1 MGLVTEVD
9 DDAAPTVLIVDNNPM
24 SSMRLSNLFKTRN
37 FSVALCE
44 DGDQAVDEYIR
55 LDPELVVLSLDIPS
69 LDGHL
74 AALEMRE
81 HGGEQRI
88 VFVAPSRMAE
98 LATNASYSAGA
109 VAWLQKPV
117 SGESL
122 EAVWST
128 VLGPIP
134 DAPGLDDLDELY
146 PDRVQIEAD
155 TGPLAMPELLPLPA
169 LPARSGHQRTST
181 ARRPSRIERRRS
193 GPTTQ
198 ENPRARDCR
207 SDSPR
212 RRRCLR
218 RTTRAPPRLRHCAGI
233 VSGCVQPTMVLI
245 TDRTL
250 DDAWRLDARR
260 RLFCA

>member
-24 SSMRLSNLFKTRN
+24 SSMRLSNLFKIRN

-122 EAVWST
+122 EAVWAT

-169 LPARSGHQRTST
+169 LPHAPAINELPPLDALPELNVVAPVQ
-181 ARRPSRIERRRS
+181 
-193 GPTTQ
+193 Q
-198 ENPRARDCR
+198 PRK
-207 SDSPR
+207 
-212 RRRCLR
+212 
-218 RTTRAPPRLRHCAGI
+218 TRGRVIA
-233 VSGCVQPTMVLI
+233 VLI
-245 TDRTL
+245 L
-250 DDAWRLDARR
+250 LAAGGAYAAQQGL
-260 RLFCA
+260 LPV

>member
-9 DDAAPTVLIVDNNPM
+9 DATAPTVLIVDNNAM
-24 SSMRLSNLFKTRN
+24 SSMRLSNIFKTRN
-37 FSVALCE
+37 FKVELCE

-88 VFVAPSRMAE
+88 VFVAPNRMAD
-98 LATNASYSAGA
+98 LARNAAYSAGA
-109 VAWLQKPV
+109 VAWLQKPI

-122 EAVWST
+122 EAVWKQ

-134 DAPGLDDLDELY
+134 EAPGLEDLDELY

-155 TGPLAMPELLPLPA
+155 AGPMTMPPPMLLPDLPGVPV
-169 LPARSGHQRTST
+169 LPNVAASGDLPDLEVEVPNAVKKKRGWKIAIVT
-181 ARRPSRIERRRS
+181 
-193 GPTTQ
+193 
-198 ENPRARDCR
+198 
-207 SDSPR
+207 
-212 RRRCLR
+212 LF
-218 RTTRAPPRLRHCAGI
+218 LVVAGAAA
-233 VSGCVQPTMVLI
+233 VHFTGVY
-245 TDRTL
+245 TL
-250 DDAWRLDARR
+250 PYLPEIA
-260 RLFCA
+260 